1 MFECFDVLIF
11 NIQYSIFNIQIYEIL
26 SYYNYICVITLTVL
40 TTESKIKEVTQ
51 EISLSKN
58 ICNFFSFEATEMI
71 LTSELK
77 INKK

>member
-1 MFECFDVLIF
+1 M
-11 NIQYSIFNIQIYEIL
+11 
-26 SYYNYICVITLTVL
+26 YYNYICVITLTVL

>member
-1 MFECFDVLIF
+1 MR
-11 NIQYSIFNIQIYEIL
+11 

-40 TTESKIKEVTQ
+40 NTESKIKEVTP